1 MVERSMWQ
9 LHLGRGSKRKG
20 KNWNVKEGS
29 TYRWRWR
36 KLIAD
41 VICCSSWWRT
51 SGSSTMICSSNRRI
65 VVGPAFCKDPMVY
78 EGSLSSFYKKRSMNR
93 VRPVLQTHWT
103 SGRNPSPGMY
113 TPMPKTWGG
122 LPGAPAHTQG
132 PSTKSDQADTVPNIQ
147 SAHAVRR
154 LVHLDVCTYSQ
165 QPRHL
170 EDRSQLWWSSV
181 DAFRLGDPVPMC
193 HKRHIPGDN
202 VDQAMQFT
210 GWESQNWIL
219 FPSICLKAT

>member
-1 MVERSMWQ
+1 MREAFLLST
-9 LHLGRGSKRKG
+9 RKG
-20 KNWNVKEGS
+20 AWTE
-29 TYRWRWR
+29 R
-36 KLIAD
+36 A
-41 VICCSSWWRT
+41 
-51 SGSSTMICSSNRRI
+51 
-65 VVGPAFCKDPMVY
+65 
-78 EGSLSSFYKKRSMNR
+78 
-93 VRPVLQTHWT
+93 RPVLQTHWT
-103 SGRNPSPGMY
+103 SGRSPSPGMY

-132 PSTKSDQADTVPNIQ
+132 LSTKSDQADTIPNIQ

-154 LVHLDVCTYSQ
+154 LVHLEVCTYSQ

-170 EDRSQLWWSSV
+170 EDRSQLWRSSV

-219 FPSICLKAT
+219 FPSICLKATLIKPHLHNCWLMQPLLGCAAKRYTWLYLLYLCCLPHSLSLSPTRPLLSQ